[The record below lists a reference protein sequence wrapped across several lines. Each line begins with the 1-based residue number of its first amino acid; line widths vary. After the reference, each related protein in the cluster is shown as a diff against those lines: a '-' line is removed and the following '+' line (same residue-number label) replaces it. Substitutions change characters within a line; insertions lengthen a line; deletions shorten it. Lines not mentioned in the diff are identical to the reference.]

1 MVVRAS
7 LSCGNDSYT
16 MLNARGLRIHEKM
29 RCRNFPSSSPKT
41 RMSQLYIGV
50 NKPEHMHL
58 WGPFTRPVIGIDR
71 PFEAGDRVTLDRKD
85 FFDFFWHHSQVLLV
99 EKVVPYHSLH
109 LRDLSPGA
117 VRMNVTVIVS
127 VEETADREA
136 TWIEEAIFYSLGK
149 SRVMQWLDR
158 SLVNPVL
165 QLAAG
170 YRTNKAFRRL
180 QAILQQPHAPVSS

>member
-1 MVVRAS
+1 M
-7 LSCGNDSYT
+7 
-16 MLNARGLRIHEKM
+16 
-29 RCRNFPSSSPKT
+29 
-41 RMSQLYIGV
+41 
-50 NKPEHMHL
+50 
-58 WGPFTRPVIGIDR
+58 
-71 PFEAGDRVTLDRKD
+71 
-85 FFDFFWHHSQVLLV
+85 LLV

-117 VRMNVTVIVS
+117 VRMNITVIVS

-165 QLAAG
+165 QLIAR
-170 YRTNKAFRRL
+170 YPTHKAFRRL
-180 QAILQQPHAPVSS
+180 RASVEQPHTPVSS

>member
-1 MVVRAS
+1 MGVIRVRA
-7 LSCGNDSYT
+7 
-16 MLNARGLRIHEKM
+16 RIRAPLPQVWE
-29 RCRNFPSSSPKT
+29 F
-41 RMSQLYIGV
+41 LI
-50 NKPEHMHL
+50 KPEHMHL

-99 EKVVPYHSLH
+99 EKVVPSHSLH

-165 QLAAG
+165 QLIAR
-170 YRTNKAFRRL
+170 YPTHKAFRRL
-180 QAILQQPHAPVSS
+180 RASVEQPHTPVSS